1 MYQYLSD
8 PANVQTEAHRLARGE
23 RGVMTLAISEARAP
37 LDLLEHLLVLPQ
49 TRNRIENHSAMQ
61 EINLRAHQIMA
72 VGRLH

>member
-1 MYQYLSD
+1 
-8 PANVQTEAHRLARGE
+8 
-23 RGVMTLAISEARAP
+23 MTLAISEARAP